1 MESRRP
7 VKSITLASLAI
18 VLASVSQSSGQE
30 AQDDKYQAAF
40 GAEERAV
47 MKTVSAADDLKFAAK
62 LIKTARSSTTSTAYR
77 TMLYEKVYEYSVR
90 SSSGYRNTMEAL
102 NYLTRAA
109 PERKSEWLDKK
120 LKAMTKRY
128 VNSFGVGRKQIAE
141 DYLNTML
148 AVAAGRLAAGKLTE
162 AEGIYRRAYSVATQC
177 KSPLKDEIRA
187 KSAELTAAAALERKT
202 AQLKRALAAKPSAR
216 NRENLIYHYLADLND
231 PAGAAALVTENL
243 DKTLAANVALV
254 ATPAATLEPAKCL
267 ELAKWCESIAKR
279 PISAKGKLNVY
290 NRARYYYNK
299 FLTLGKMTAREAALV
314 KRSVQRLDKIID
326 KMDPRSLMI
335 DCGRGVKMQFRRL
348 KPGKFMLG
356 SPKTEPKRGSD
367 EGPQTLVEIAKP
379 FYIGLTEVTRKQ
391 YNVVMGTVAEVTEPN
406 MPEVRVS
413 PAAAKVFCIKL
424 SKLTSK
430 TVRLP
435 TEAEWE
441 YACRAGSSEAYCF
454 GGDTASLGAYAWTS
468 LNSAVDKKL
477 TPHPVRTRKANAW
490 GLFDMHGNVREITI
504 SPYSSTSYAG
514 AATLATQNPAV
525 CTHSSKARGGSAGRD
540 PSFCRSANR
549 VSISAGDSLTGF
561 RVVIEVKK
569 KAPLR

>member
-1 MESRRP
+1 M
-7 VKSITLASLAI
+7 ASAAGSL
-18 VLASVSQSSGQE
+18 GQE
-30 AQDDKYQAAF
+30 AQEDKYQAAF

-47 MKTVSAADDLKFAAK
+47 KNTLSSAADLKFAPK
-62 LIKTARSSTTSTAYR
+62 HLKTARSSTTSTSYR

-90 SSSGYRNTMEAL
+90 SSSGYRNAMEAL
-102 NYLTRAA
+102 SYLTRAA
-109 PERKSEWLDKK
+109 PERKCEWLDKK
-120 LKAMTKRY
+120 LKAMTTRY

-141 DYLNTML
+141 EYLNTML
-148 AVAAGRLAAGKLTE
+148 AVADERLAAGKVTE
-162 AEGIYRRAYSVATQC
+162 AEGIYRRAYSVAIQS
-177 KSPLKDEIRA
+177 KSPLKDEIRQ
-187 KSAELTAAAALERKT
+187 KSAELSAAAALERKT
-202 AQLKRALAAKPSAR
+202 AQFKRALAAKPSAR
-216 NRENLIYHYLADLND
+216 NRANLIYHYLADLND
-231 PAGAAALVTENL
+231 PARAAALVTEDL
-243 DKTLAANVALV
+243 DDTLASNVALV
-254 ATPAATLEPAKCL
+254 ATPGATLEPEKCL
-267 ELAKWCESIAKR
+267 ALARWCESIARR

-290 NRARYYYNK
+290 IRARDYYNK
-299 FLTLGKMTAREAALV
+299 FMTLGKMTAREAALV
-314 KRSVQRLDKIID
+314 KRTVKRLDKLID
-326 KMDPRSLMI
+326 KMDPSGLMI
-335 DCGRGVKMQFRRL
+335 DCGQGVKMKLRRL

-391 YNVVMGTVAEVTEPN
+391 YNVVMGTVADVKDPN
-406 MPEVRVS
+406 LPEVRVS

-441 YACRAGSSEAYCF
+441 YACRAGSSTAYCF
-454 GGDTASLGAYAWTS
+454 GDDPAGLGAYAWTS

-477 TPHPVRTRKANAW
+477 TPHAVRTKKANAW

-504 SPYSSTSYAG
+504 SPYSSSSYAG
-514 AATLATQNPAV
+514 AATIPTQNAAA

-561 RVVIEVKK
+561 RVVVEVKK
-569 KAPLR
+569 KPLK